1 MVSSGA
7 NTDGTLLAVVGPSGV
22 GKDSLINALRT
33 RLHADASVHFV
44 RRVITRPADAGGEDH
59 DAVTVS
65 EFERLVANGAF
76 AVHWQAHGLSYGIL
90 RSAAEAYNAGKTVV
104 VNGSRAALPL
114 FSGCFCNTIVV
125 NITADPEV
133 IAQRLASRG
142 REDAEQIA
150 QRLKRGADLCVPC
163 QLPVHTIDNS
173 RDLEAAVEEFLKL
186 VQRLNVRRV
195 KTA

>member
-1 MVSSGA
+1 MVLSGA
-7 NTDGTLLAVVGPSGV
+7 NTAGALLAVVGPSGV
-22 GKDSLINALRT
+22 GKDSLINALRD
-33 RLHADASVHFV
+33 RLHADARVHFV
-44 RRVITRPADAGGEDH
+44 RRVITRPADTGGEAH
-59 DAVTVS
+59 EAVTVS
-65 EFERLVANGAF
+65 EFERLSAADAF

-90 RSAAEAYNAGKTVV
+90 RSAAEAYNAGQTVI

-114 FSGCFCNTIVV
+114 FAGCFTNTIVV
-125 NITADPEV
+125 NITADPDV

-163 QLPVHTIDNS
+163 HLPVHDIDNS
-173 RDLEAAVEEFLKL
+173 RDLEAAVDAFLKL
-186 VQRLNVRRV
+186 IQRLNLRSV